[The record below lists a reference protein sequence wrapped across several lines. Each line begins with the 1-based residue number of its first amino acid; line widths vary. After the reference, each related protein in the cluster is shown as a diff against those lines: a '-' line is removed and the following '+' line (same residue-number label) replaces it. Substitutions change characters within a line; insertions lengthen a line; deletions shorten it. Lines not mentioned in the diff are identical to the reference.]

1 MSSYTIN
8 VLSDADDSF
17 VLELLQALQNKHII
31 DFQPKRRNLAIP
43 REPLTRDEL
52 IYEVELAKES
62 AIRYTTEEAKK
73 ILNL

>member
-31 DFQPKRRNLAIP
+31 DVQPKRRSIGLP
-43 REPLTRDEL
+43 SKPLTDEEFFQE
-52 IYEVELAKES
+52 IELARKS
-62 AIRYTTEEAKK
+62 TIRYTAEEAKK

>member
-8 VLSDADDSF
+8 ILSDADDSF
-17 VLELLQALQNKHII
+17 ILELLQALQNKHII

-43 REPLTRDEL
+43 REPLTREEL

-62 AIRYTTEEAKK
+62 AIRYTAEEAKK

>member
-31 DFQPKRRNLAIP
+31 DFQPKKGNLVIP
-43 REPLTRDEL
+43 GEPLTREEL
-52 IYEVELAKES
+52 IYEIELARKCT
-62 AIRYTTEEAKK
+62 IRYTAEEAKK